1 MAAYSL
7 AMDFTDGFEELL
19 IQEATAYYSTKPM
32 GFSMRYFPLTKS
44 LILSFFLHY
53 VISIV
58 DAVFSS

>member
-1 MAAYSL
+1 MADYSL
-7 AMDFTDGFEELL
+7 AMNFTDGFERLS

-32 GFSMRYFPLTKS
+32 GFAMRYFPLTKA
-44 LILSFFLHY
+44 LISSFFLHY